1 VFAPADVIL
10 LLHNKIIL
18 RINKMDVAETIATP
32 MTDLDIKEYL
42 PDARILKYSELSKYH
57 TLDEMLPEQ
66 YSYVILLYE
75 DSPNKGHW
83 VCVSK
88 PDKKTVEY
96 FDSYGGIPDAPLKW
110 TPKQRRIG
118 MGAGEPLLGLLFD
131 KAPEKVVY
139 NKIHYQNEGQGV
151 NDCGRWCC
159 LRVITMKKGMKLA
172 KFYDFIRDKAKQ
184 FHTDHYD
191 VVVAKLI
198 P

>member
-1 VFAPADVIL
+1 
-10 LLHNKIIL
+10 
-18 RINKMDVAETIATP
+18 MDVVRTIATP
-32 MTDLDIKEYL
+32 MSDLDIKEYL
-42 PDARILKYSELSKYH
+42 PDARVLKYSELRKYP
-57 TLDEMLPEQ
+57 TLEDMLPAIH
-66 YSYVILLYE
+66 SYVIILYE

-96 FDSYGGIPDAPLKW
+96 FDSYGGKPDAPLKW

-118 MGAGEPLLGLLFD
+118 MGSGDPLLGIMFD
-131 KAPEKVVY
+131 NCPEKVVY

-159 LRVITMKKGMKLA
+159 LRILKMKAGMNLTQ
-172 KFYDFIRDKAKQ
+172 FYNYIRDQARQ
-184 FHTDHYD
+184 LHTDHFD